1 MSQNVNKIC
10 NNDTSTKANNF
21 LKLITN
27 FEFIVSLVIARSVL
41 DRTLPVTKL
50 LQTKTADILDG
61 IHLISSLKT
70 LGNVMRTEVDFY
82 HNLWYKEALS
92 LASSVNVHEAGP
104 RICVRQSHRPNA
116 PADNTSDYFKRSIT
130 IPFLDHLNNEL
141 QQRFDTSNIVAY
153 QGLAI
158 IPSKIIASVNKDSQQ
173 LNWQKKFLSFAS
185 FYKDDMPNYIAIP
198 GELDLWKQYWVTFKG
213 SVPNNVSETLKLLS
227 FPGFE
232 NIKVSLRILATLPVT
247 SCECE
252 RSFSALRRL
261 KNYNRSTMKNER
273 LNGLALMH
281 VHKDIQPDIQEVI
294 NKFAKQHPRRLE
306 FL

>member
-1 MSQNVNKIC
+1 MALMYSKIYLLLIVTTFEDMSQNVNKIC

-27 FEFIVSLVIARSVL
+27 FEFIASLVIARSVL
-41 DRTLPVTKL
+41 DRTLLVTKL

-61 IHLISSLKT
+61 IHLISSLKS

-116 PADNTSDYFKRSIT
+116 PADNTSDYLKHSIT

-158 IPSKIIASVNKDSQQ
+158 IPSKIIASVNKDSATE
-173 LNWQKKFLSFAS
+173 LAEEIFIICKFL
-185 FYKDDMPNYIAIP
+185 
-198 GELDLWKQYWVTFKG
+198 KG
-213 SVPNNVSETLKLLS
+213 
-227 FPGFE
+227 
-232 NIKVSLRILATLPVT
+232 
-247 SCECE
+247 
-252 RSFSALRRL
+252 
-261 KNYNRSTMKNER
+261 
-273 LNGLALMH
+273 
-281 VHKDIQPDIQEVI
+281 
-294 NKFAKQHPRRLE
+294 
-306 FL
+306 